1 MKLRYLVVAGMLLP
15 LCAAADDSNV
25 MGRFKLLDKDN
36 NGMITK
42 MEAANDKQISQ
53 DWSKIDVNN
62 DGNITQSELA
72 MYHPAKDYTPVEGE
86 NEPMG
91 AAPTQ

>member
-1 MKLRYLVVAGMLLP
+1 MKLRYLITASLLLP
-15 LCAAADDSNV
+15 FSVIADDTSM
-25 MGRFKLLDKDN
+25 MGKFKLLDKDN

-62 DGNITQSELA
+62 DGNITESELA
-72 MYHPAKDYTPVEGE
+72 MYHPAKDYTPAEGE

>member
-1 MKLRYLVVAGMLLP
+1 MKFRYLIAAAIILP
-15 LCAAADDSNV
+15 LSAAAEDNPSKQT
-25 MGRFKLLDKDN
+25 FKLLDKDN

-42 MEAANDKQISQ
+42 MEAAKDEQLTA
-53 DWSKIDVNN
+53 DWSKIDTNN
-62 DGNITQSELA
+62 DGSISESELA
-72 MYHPAKDYTPVEGE
+72 RYHPAKAFTPVEGE

>member
-1 MKLRYLVVAGMLLP
+1 MKLRYLMIAGLLAP
-15 LCAAADDSNV
+15 LWVAADDTNL
-25 MGRFKLLDKDN
+25 MGKFKLLDKDN

-42 MEAANDKQISQ
+42 MEAASDKQITQ
-53 DWSKIDVNN
+53 DWSKIDINN
-62 DGNITQSELA
+62 DGNITQSEMA
-72 MYHPAKDYTPVEGE
+72 MYHPAKDYSPVEGE